1 MTDSRG
7 FITKSN
13 IDDFINSKDAEQK
26 SDFKQFRVNA
36 SPVAKRLADELGL
49 DLKKITGTGEGGKI
63 TKEDV
68 NEFQNKIKQ
77 DQVPRYSTENE
88 PVILPLSKVKRK
100 TAERMTES
108 KETIPHFYV
117 SIDFDLGHALAL
129 RESLNNRGEDISIN
143 DLIIRGTVI
152 TLQNYPN
159 LNAIFLDNK
168 IHQYSHVNIAVAV
181 STENSLITP
190 VIRNCEQLSLIE
202 LAQATKA
209 LVART
214 RSGALTVEDLEI
226 GTFTISNLGMYGIKE
241 FAAIINPPQVAILA
255 VGMLRKLPIFDD
267 LNNVIASQR
276 ITVTLS
282 ADHRAV
288 DGVEVSKFLRD
299 LKNIMEDGFQL
310 GEFN

>member
-1 MTDSRG
+1 MIDSRG

-108 KETIPHFYV
+108 KETIPHF
-117 SIDFDLGHALAL
+117 
-129 RESLNNRGEDISIN
+129 
-143 DLIIRGTVI
+143 
-152 TLQNYPN
+152 
-159 LNAIFLDNK
+159 
-168 IHQYSHVNIAVAV
+168 
-181 STENSLITP
+181 
-190 VIRNCEQLSLIE
+190 
-202 LAQATKA
+202 
-209 LVART
+209 
-214 RSGALTVEDLEI
+214 
-226 GTFTISNLGMYGIKE
+226 
-241 FAAIINPPQVAILA
+241 
-255 VGMLRKLPIFDD
+255 
-267 LNNVIASQR
+267 
-276 ITVTLS
+276 
-282 ADHRAV
+282 
-288 DGVEVSKFLRD
+288 
-299 LKNIMEDGFQL
+299 
-310 GEFN
+310 